1 MVAPAPSTACW
12 QTAGSLVL
20 PMVVM
25 AGQAAPGTQVDP
37 EFRPMR
43 VEAAPALED
52 KGRQDKAHLL
62 LLTKVVTA
70 ARALNRPYLVPL
82 IITEAAAAAAPTSA
96 PLAMGDWVAVD
107 QAMYLEQAHLL
118 TRMVLRVQPS
128 QGAEVVVVDIRLK
141 VVQAALASSS
151 SATRRKAP
159 ARRR

>member
-1 MVAPAPSTACW
+1 
-12 QTAGSLVL
+12 
-20 PMVVM
+20 
-25 AGQAAPGTQVDP
+25 
-37 EFRPMR
+37 MR